1 MKRRSDNVNE
11 DVEECKIISYLCSM
25 KTENKMNSILSNLG
39 IDNLNKMQNAALR
52 SIVNGKNILLLS
64 PTGSGKT
71 LAFLLP
77 ILQLLDENSRKVQ
90 CLVVVPS
97 RELALQIEQVWKK
110 MGTNFK
116 VNVCYGGHPIDT
128 ELKNLSNPPALL
140 IGTPG
145 RLTDHLE
152 RKSFETDCIK
162 TLVLDEFDKS
172 LQLGFQEEMNTII
185 DQLPNLAK
193 RVLLSATSDV
203 EIPDFVNMQSPVV
216 LDYIDEE
223 QNDSLS
229 IKLVLSPEK
238 DKIES
243 LAQLICSFNSEPAL
257 IFCNHREVTE
267 RISDLL
273 NQKGIQTGYYHGG
286 MDQDD
291 RERILIQFRNGSL
304 NYLVTTDLAARGLD
318 IPEMNHV
325 IHYHLPSKESEFTH
339 RNGRTARMHAMG
351 TAYIIQ
357 FRDEKMPDYISEDLD
372 VLDVKRNNPLPK
384 RPEYQTI
391 YISGGKKN
399 KLNKG
404 DIVGFFLQKG
414 KLDKADLGLIEVK
427 DFISFAAVRGFAV
440 KTLLANIKDEKMK
453 GKKYKI
459 EVARNVSKGVD

>member
-1 MKRRSDNVNE
+1 
-11 DVEECKIISYLCSM
+11 M
-25 KTENKMNSILSNLG
+25 KTNEQTICILSNLG
-39 IDNLNKMQNAALR
+39 IDHLNKMQVAAR
-52 SIVNGKNILLLS
+52 NTIINKQNTLLLS

-71 LAFLLP
+71 LAYLLP
-77 ILQLLDENSRKVQ
+77 ILQLLKENIKTVQ

-97 RELALQIEQVWKK
+97 RELALQIEQVWKNMRTK
-110 MGTNFK
+110 FK
-116 VNVCYGGHPIDT
+116 VNVCYGGHSIDT

-152 RKSFETDCIK
+152 RKSFDTGSICV
-162 TLVLDEFDKS
+162 LVLDEFDKS

-185 DQLPNLAK
+185 GQLPNLEK
-193 RVLLSATSDV
+193 RILLSATSDV
-203 EIPDFVNMQSPVV
+203 EIPEFVKMESPAI
-216 LDYIDEE
+216 LDYIEE
-223 QNDSLS
+223 EKNDALS

-243 LAQLICSFNSEPAL
+243 LFQLICSLDSEPAL

-273 NQKGIQTGYYHGG
+273 NKKKILTGYYHGG

-291 RERILIQFRNGSL
+291 RERVLVQFRNGSL

-318 IPEMNHV
+318 ISEMKHV
-325 IHYHLPSKESEFTH
+325 IHYHLPAKESEFIH
-339 RNGRTARMHAMG
+339 RNGRTARMHAYG

-357 FRDEKMPDYISEDLD
+357 FKEDKAPDYIPENLD
-372 VLDVKRNNPLPK
+372 ITQLKTGNPLPN

-391 YISGGKKN
+391 YVSGGKKN
-399 KLNKG
+399 KLNKS

-414 KLDKADLGLIEVK
+414 KLDKSDLGLIEVK
-427 DFISFAAVRGFAV
+427 DFISFVAVRSSTV
-440 KTLLANIKDEKMK
+440 KTLLANIRDEKMK

-459 EVARNVSKGVD
+459 EVARNVIKKED

>member
-1 MKRRSDNVNE
+1 MKSE
-11 DVEECKIISYLCSM
+11 DQ
-25 KTENKMNSILSNLG
+25 NKSILSNLA
-39 IDNLNKMQNAALR
+39 IDSLNEMQIAALDT
-52 SIVNGKNILLLS
+52 IVKNPNILLLS

-77 ILQLLDENSRKVQ
+77 VLHLLDEGITKVQ
-90 CLVVVPS
+90 CLIVVPS

-110 MGTNFK
+110 MGTKFK
-116 VNVCYGGHPIDT
+116 VNVCYGGHSIDT

-145 RLTDHLE
+145 RLTDHLD
-152 RKSFETDCIK
+152 RKSFDTDFIQ

-172 LQLGFQEEMNTII
+172 LQLGFQDEMETII
-185 DQLPNLAK
+185 GRLPHLQK

-203 EIPDFVNMQSPVV
+203 EIPSFVKMEAPVI
-216 LDYIDEE
+216 LDYIEE
-223 QNDSLS
+223 EKNESLS
-229 IKLVLSPEK
+229 VKLVLSPEK
-238 DKIES
+238 DKIET
-243 LAQLICSFNSEPAL
+243 LFNLICSLDSEPAL

-273 NQKGIQTGYYHGG
+273 IQKGIQTGYYHGG

-291 RERILIQFRNGSL
+291 RERILVQFRNGSL

-325 IHYHLPSKESEFTH
+325 IHYHLPSKESEFVH
-339 RNGRTARMHAMG
+339 RNGRTARMHASG

-357 FRDEKMPDYISEDLD
+357 FKEDKMPDYVSDDLD
-372 VLDVKRNNPLPK
+372 VLQISKGKSLPN

-391 YISGGKKN
+391 YVSGGKKN
-399 KLNKG
+399 KLNKS

-414 KLDKADLGLIEVK
+414 KLDKSDLGLIEVK
-427 DFISFAAVRGFAV
+427 DFISFAAVRSSAV
-440 KTLLANIKDEKMK
+440 KTLLSNIRDEKMK

-459 EVARNVSKGVD
+459 EVARNVVKKDN

>member
-1 MKRRSDNVNE
+1 
-11 DVEECKIISYLCSM
+11 M
-25 KTENKMNSILSNLG
+25 KTEDQTSAILSNLG
-39 IDNLNKMQNAALR
+39 IDHLNKMQVAAQNT
-52 SIVNGKNILLLS
+52 IIKKPNILLLS

-77 ILQLLDENSRKVQ
+77 ILQLLEEDIKNVQ

-110 MGTNFK
+110 MGTKFK
-116 VNVCYGGHPIDT
+116 VNVCYGGHSIDT
-128 ELKNLSNPPALL
+128 ELKNLSSPPALL

-152 RKSFETDCIK
+152 RKSFDTDSIGI
-162 TLVLDEFDKS
+162 LVLDEFDKS

-185 DQLPNLAK
+185 SQLPSLQK

-203 EIPDFVNMQSPVV
+203 EIPDFVRMQSPAI
-216 LDYIDEE
+216 LDYIEE
-223 QNDSLS
+223 EKNEALS

-243 LAQLICSFNSEPAL
+243 LFQLICSLDSEPAL

-273 NQKGIQTGYYHGG
+273 NKKRILTGYYHGG

-291 RERILIQFRNGSL
+291 RERVLVQFRNGSL

-318 IPEMNHV
+318 IPEMKHV
-325 IHYHLPSKESEFTH
+325 IHYHLPAKESEFIH
-339 RNGRTARMHAMG
+339 RNGRTARMHASG

-357 FRDEKMPDYISEDLD
+357 FKEEKAPDYIPENLD
-372 VLDVKRNNPLPK
+372 ILQLKAGKSLPN

-391 YISGGKKN
+391 YVSGGKKN
-399 KLNKG
+399 KLNKS

-414 KLDKADLGLIEVK
+414 KLDKSDLGLIEVK
-427 DFISFAAVRGFAV
+427 DFISFVAVRSSVV
-440 KTLLANIKDEKMK
+440 KTLLTNIRDEKMK

-459 EVARNVSKGVD
+459 EVARNVIKKDD